1 MQFLPYM
8 YKIDILNASIELL
21 KVIDQEKDFF
31 HKKDLKV
38 NGHDMMK
45 LGLQNKQIGDM
56 LDELYQ
62 QVIDDPSMN
71 EKEKLMA
78 YARQKM
84 QN

>member
-1 MQFLPYM
+1 MMQ
-8 YKIDILNASIELL
+8 
-21 KVIDQEKDFF
+21 
-31 HKKDLKV
+31 
-38 NGHDMMK
+38 